1 VAVRAGALKPAISTE
16 DALRDAVC
24 AARSISYSTGP
35 SGVALARLFERW
47 GIAQDIKNRIVT
59 PPPGI
64 AVGTL
69 VASGTVE
76 LGFQQLSELMHL
88 EGITLLGSLPPAV
101 QIITTFSAGVGTATQ
116 QGEAV
121 RAMLDYMNSP
131 DAAPAKHRQGMEPT

>member
-1 VAVRAGALKPAISTE
+1 
-16 DALRDAVC
+16 
-24 AARSISYSTGP
+24 
-35 SGVALARLFERW
+35 VALARLFERW

-101 QIITTFSAGVGTATQ
+101 QIITTFSAGVGTSTQ

-131 DAAPAKHRQGMEPT
+131 DAATAKRRHGTEPA